1 MLTNKTLIKIRNFIN
16 IQIINRIVNNRFSNA
31 IKELF
36 ITDPLYMWS
45 DQESVYVYNI
55 EDGVLEDGRPYSD
68 VSVTSMVEYA
78 KNFRPVNVFKRNRL
92 LEKANKVLAGNEQPF
107 SVRYKC
113 IATVEAK
120 IGSGETSFIP

>member
-1 MLTNKTLIKIRNFIN
+1 MVTNKTAIKIVNFLN
-16 IQIINRIVNNRFSNA
+16 QIKNKIVNNKVSNA
-31 IKELF
+31 VKELF
-36 ITDPLYMWS
+36 ITDPLYMYS
-45 DQESVYVYNI
+45 DQENVYVYNI
-55 EDGVLEDGRPYSD
+55 EDGVLEDGRSFSD

-78 KNFRPVNVFKRNRL
+78 KNFRPINVFKRKKL